1 MENLTGTVERIVY
14 QNDENHWT
22 VARLKLAET
31 NTRYRAAQDLT
42 TIVGP
47 MPGINVG
54 ETNWPHAGWVEADR
68 LGPASSW
75 RMVRAFVLNAPY
87 PSAPFSTLYLF
98 GRGQDIGFQK

>member
-31 NTRYRAAQDLT
+31 STRYRAAQDLT

-47 MPGINVG
+47 MPGTGTTLTLVAVALKSAVSNVSI
-54 ETNWPHAGWVEADR
+54 R
-68 LGPASSW
+68 
-75 RMVRAFVLNAPY
+75 
-87 PSAPFSTLYLF
+87 
-98 GRGQDIGFQK
+98 